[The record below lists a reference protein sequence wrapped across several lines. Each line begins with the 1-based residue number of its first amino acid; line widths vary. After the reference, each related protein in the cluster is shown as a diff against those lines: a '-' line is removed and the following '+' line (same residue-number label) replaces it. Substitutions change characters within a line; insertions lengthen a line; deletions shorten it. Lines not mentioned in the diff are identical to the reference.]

1 MCLLVR
7 WLAVGVKNVGAGG
20 RNRTDTSLRTRDFE
34 SRASASFTT
43 PAWGVRFYP
52 IKLRL
57 RLEQRRIAEL
67 LALLMCRPCLFFVCP
82 SIKAHGTRRA
92 IDLPHL
98 RASAPGYVSRE
109 QAIIPYAETIDRTIT
124 LVTTG
129 R

>member
-1 MCLLVR
+1 MFL
-7 WLAVGVKNVGAGG
+7 
-20 RNRTDTSLRTRDFE
+20 
-34 SRASASFTT
+34 
-43 PAWGVRFYP
+43 P
-52 IKLRL
+52 L

-67 LALLMCRPCLFFVCP
+67 LALLMCRPCLFFVVP
-82 SIKAHGTRRA
+82 ASRRTVHA
-92 IDLPHL
+92 ERIDLPHL